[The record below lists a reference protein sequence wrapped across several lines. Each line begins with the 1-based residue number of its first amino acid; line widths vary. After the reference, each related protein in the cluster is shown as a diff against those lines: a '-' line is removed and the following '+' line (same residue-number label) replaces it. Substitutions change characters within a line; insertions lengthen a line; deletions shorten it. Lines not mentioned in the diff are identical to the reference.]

1 MTCPLL
7 EPPPNCDIEYTNE
20 VVFESTALYACD
32 PGFVIGSG
40 DPERIC
46 RAIGTWSG
54 IAASCVGEDI
64 INIGTFKY
72 NIIELLA
79 VAPSLPPS
87 LPPCLLL
94 SLSFRY

>member
-7 EPPPNCDIEYTNE
+7 VPPPNGDIEYTNE
-20 VVFESTALYACD
+20 VVFESSALYTCD

-40 DPERIC
+40 DPERTC

-64 INIGTFKY
+64 INIGTF
-72 NIIELLA
+72 IIELQ
-79 VAPSLPPS
+79 
-87 LPPCLLL
+87 
-94 SLSFRY
+94 